1 MATQRERTA
10 KNKKAFDEIIG
21 DPYSKHDI
29 VGQYMTLR
37 TRSSVKAVDNSIENQ
52 AMGGSSGNAAR
63 PNVVDFICDVDSAVF
78 DGLGKY
84 CKHTGRNTFNE
95 YVDMCE
101 DFTSTYITQEG
112 EYIKQRQRA
121 EIEQIIGQILI
132 ARKISPAVR
141 YFTALRQRKVKEEGK
156 R

>member
-1 MATQRERTA
+1 MATQRERVA
-10 KNKKAFDEIIG
+10 KNKQAFDEICG

-29 VGQYMTLR
+29 AGQYMTLR
-37 TRSSVKAVDNSIENQ
+37 TRSSVKAVDNSIEN

-63 PNVVDFICDVDSAVF
+63 PNVVDFLCDVDSAVF

-84 CKHTGRNTFNE
+84 SKQRGDGFIQYESLCN
-95 YVDMCE
+95 
-101 DFTSTYITQEG
+101 DFTATYFTQEG

-132 ARKISPAVR
+132 ARKISPAIR
-141 YFTALRQRKVKEEGK
+141 YFTALRQRKNKDNGSK
-156 R
+156 